1 MLQRSRQRWPITPTF
16 SVLTLSER
24 RWLKALHPGYV
35 GHVVP
40 MIQPKLSKITLH
52 FSYLVMSMTYSV
64 VWRSQSQK
72 KKPGT
77 QFWRGQVFWDWDIP
91 LETSSSRDKFNI
103 QNCLPKLSVNIKPI
117 KFQKHIFLLPTSPF
131 SLIKPMFLSPK
142 NRAFPQNRV
151 SVYREILFRA
161 FAKFWVS
168 FTVNPQ

>member
-24 RWLKALHPGYV
+24 RWLTALHPGYV

-40 MIQPKLSKITLH
+40 MIEPKLSKITLH
-52 FSYLVMSMTYSV
+52 FSYLAMSTTYSE

-72 KKPGT
+72 KKAWNTVLQRPS
-77 QFWRGQVFWDWDIP
+77 VFGLHIP
-91 LETSSSRDKFNI
+91 LETSSSRDEFNI

-117 KFQKHIFLLPTSPF
+117 KFQKHIFPLPTSPF

-142 NRAFPQNRV
+142 NRAFPKNRA
-151 SVYREILFRA
+151 SVNREILFIA
-161 FAKFWVS
+161 FAKFWRKPS
-168 FTVNPQ
+168 